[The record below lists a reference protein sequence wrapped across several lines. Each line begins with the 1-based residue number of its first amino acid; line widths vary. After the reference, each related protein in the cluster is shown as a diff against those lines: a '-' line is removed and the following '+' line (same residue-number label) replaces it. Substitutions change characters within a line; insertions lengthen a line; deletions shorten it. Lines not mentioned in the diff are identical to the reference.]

1 MKSKVDNVISVRV
14 DDQARG
20 DIERLAERHTRHQSE
35 FARLLILKGLIPLK
49 EEELQQE
56 KDELNKLV
64 EKCERGDKRI
74 QLQSE
79 KVDWLL
85 NNL

>member
-1 MKSKVDNVISVRV
+1 MKSKVDNRISVRV
-14 DDQARG
+14 DEQTKA

-35 FARLLILKGLIPLK
+35 FTRLLVLKGLIPLK

-56 KDELNKLV
+56 KEELNKLV